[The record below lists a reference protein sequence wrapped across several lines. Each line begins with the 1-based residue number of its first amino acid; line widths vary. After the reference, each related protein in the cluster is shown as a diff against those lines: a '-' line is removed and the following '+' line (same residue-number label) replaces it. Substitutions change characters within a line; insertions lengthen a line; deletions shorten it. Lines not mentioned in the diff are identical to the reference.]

1 MIGFWDVIGRSES
14 GPLVKEKEFDLR
26 VGQVARQMVEKY
38 NIKYDPQ
45 TVIPADDGLADRI
58 YQAGLD
64 LFLEL
69 GVYSRDTGRLM
80 KFTREEVEWAL
91 KHAPTAVT
99 YGQGRDTATMT
110 YRAIEDPKPPFCI
123 MTPVGT
129 PVAEE
134 RFVAMVQSY
143 AQEPLA
149 QTFSSAFS
157 QTVHGRP
164 IKSGTPQEVEA
175 AIWNVIKLREAA
187 RAAGRPQLGIHN
199 LVSNAER
206 TDATIAAVQAGFG
219 VQPNDGLCIAA
230 TAELKIDYER
240 VKKAVFLRQSGHN
253 KYGLLGPLVGGY
265 SGGPEATALVHVA
278 HHFLALLAF
287 EAQWHCGFPLHIHH
301 GCNTSRELL
310 WLVSLTAQALS
321 RNTHLLITANTFA
334 AAGPCTEM
342 VAYEIVAHAMAAT
355 VAGADLDLAAVARN
369 RHPEHATGM
378 EARIG
383 AEAGHLTARQGITR
397 EQANEIIKQIL
408 PQYEDQLSE
417 APIGKRLDECYNLE
431 TLEPTQ
437 EYVEL
442 YGRVKENLSKF
453 GMDYSL
459 L

>member
-1 MIGFWDVIGRSES
+1 MIGFWDVIERSES

-26 VGQVARQMVEKY
+26 VGQTARRMIEKY
-38 NIKYDPQ
+38 GIKYDPEH
-45 TVIPADDGLADRI
+45 VIPADDDLADRV
-58 YQAGLD
+58 YQASLD

-69 GVYSRDTGRLM
+69 GIYCRDTGRLM
-80 KFTREEVEWAL
+80 KFTQDELNWAL
-91 KHAPTAVT
+91 KHAPTTVT
-99 YGQGRDTATMT
+99 YGQGRDMATMT
-110 YRAIEDPKPPFCI
+110 YRAVEDPKPPFCI
-123 MTPVGT
+123 MTPVGA

-143 AQEPLA
+143 VQEPLA

-175 AIWNVIKLREAA
+175 AIWNVIKLREAS
-187 RAAGRPQLGIHN
+187 RAAGRPQIGIHN

-206 TDATIAAVQAGFG
+206 TDAILAAVQADFG

-230 TAELKIDYER
+230 TAEVKIDYER
-240 VKKAVFLRQSGHN
+240 VKKAAFLRQSGHN
-253 KYGLLGPLVGGY
+253 KYGLYGPLMGGY

-278 HHFLALLAF
+278 HHFLGLLAF

-301 GCNTSRELL
+301 GCNTTRELL
-310 WLVSLTAQALS
+310 WLISITAQALS

-342 VAYEIVAHAMAAT
+342 VAYEIVANAIAAT

-369 RHPEHATGM
+369 RHPERATGM

-383 AEAGHLTARQGITR
+383 AEAGHLTARQGVMR
-397 EQANEIIKQIL
+397 EQANEIVKQIL
-408 PQYEDQLSE
+408 AQYEDRIAD
-417 APIGKRLDECYNLE
+417 APIGKRLDECYDLE
-431 TLEPTQ
+431 TLEPIQ

-442 YGRVKENLSKF
+442 YGRVKEKLSGF
-453 GMDYSL
+453 GLDYSL

>member
-1 MIGFWDVIGRSES
+1 LID
-14 GPLVKEKEFDLR
+14 
-26 VGQVARQMVEKY
+26 
-38 NIKYDPQ
+38 KYDIKFNPQ
-45 TVIPADDGLADRI
+45 NVIPADDGLADRV
-58 YQAGLD
+58 YQAALD

-69 GVYSRDTGRLM
+69 GIYCRDTGRLM

-91 KHAPTAVT
+91 MHAPTAVT
-99 YGQGRDTATMT
+99 YGQGRDMATMI
-110 YRAIEDPKPPFCI
+110 YRAVEDPKPPFCM
-123 MTPVGT
+123 MTPVGA

-175 AIWNVIKLREAA
+175 AIWNVGRPIKSGTPQEVEAAIWNVIKLREAA

-206 TDATIAAVQAGFG
+206 TDAILAAVQADFG

-240 VKKAVFLRQSGHN
+240 VKKTVFLRQSGHN
-253 KYGLLGPLVGGY
+253 RYGLLGPLVGGY
-265 SGGPEATALVHVA
+265 SGGPEATALVHIA

-301 GCNTSRELL
+301 GCNTTRELL

-342 VAYEIVAHAMAAT
+342 VAYEIVAHALAAT

-383 AEAGHLTARQGITR
+383 AEAGHLTARQGVTR
-397 EQANEIIKQIL
+397 EQANEIVKQIL
-408 PQYEDQLSE
+408 AQYEDQLAE

-442 YGRVKENLSKF
+442 YERVKEKLSGF
-453 GMDYSL
+453 GLDYSL

>member
-1 MIGFWDVIGRSES
+1 MIGFWEVIRRSES
-14 GPLVKEKEFDLR
+14 GPLVKEEEFDLQ
-26 VGQVARQMVEKY
+26 VGQTARRMVEKY
-38 NIKYDPQ
+38 GIKYDPQ
-45 TVIPADDGLADRI
+45 QVIPADDDLADRV

-69 GVYSRDTGRLM
+69 GIYCRDTGRLM
-80 KFTREEVEWAL
+80 QFTRDEVQWAL
-91 KHAPTAVT
+91 KHAPKQVT

-110 YRAIEDPKPPFCI
+110 YRAVEDAKPPFCI
-123 MTPVGT
+123 MTPVGA

-134 RFVAMVQSY
+134 RFVPMVQSFV
-143 AQEPLA
+143 QEPLA
-149 QTFSSAFS
+149 LTFSSAFS

-187 RAAGRPQLGIHN
+187 RAAGRPQIGIHN

-206 TDATIAAVQAGFG
+206 TDATLAAVQAAFG

-240 VKKAVFLRQSGHN
+240 VKKVVFLRQSGHN
-253 KYGLLGPLVGGY
+253 KYGLYGPLMGGY

-278 HHFLALLAF
+278 HHFLGLLAF

-301 GCNTSRELL
+301 GCNTSRDLL
-310 WLVSLTAQALS
+310 WLVSITAQALS

-342 VAYEIVAHAMAAT
+342 AAYEIVAHALAGT
-355 VAGADLDLAAVARN
+355 VAGADLDLVAVARN
-369 RHPEHATGM
+369 RHPERATGM

-383 AEAGHLTARQGITR
+383 AEAGHLTARQGIR
-397 EQANEIIKQIL
+397 RDQANQIVKQIL
-408 PQYEDQLSE
+408 GQYEDRLAE
-417 APIGKRLDECYNLE
+417 APIGKRFDECYNLA
-431 TLEPTQ
+431 TMEPTQ
-437 EYVEL
+437 EYIEL
-442 YGRVKENLSKF
+442 YGRVKEKLSSF
-453 GMDYSL
+453 GMNYSML
-459 L
+459 

>member
-1 MIGFWDVIGRSES
+1 MIEFWDVIGRSES

-26 VGQVARQMVEKY
+26 VGQVARQMIEKY
-38 NIKYDPQ
+38 DIKYDPQ
-45 TVIPADDGLADRI
+45 NIIPADDGLADRV

-69 GVYSRDTGRLM
+69 GIYCRDTGRLM
-80 KFTREEVEWAL
+80 KFTREEVDWAL

-110 YRAIEDPKPPFCI
+110 YRAIEDSKPPFII
-123 MTPVGT
+123 MTPVGA

-164 IKSGTPQEVEA
+164 IK
-175 AIWNVIKLREAA
+175 LREAA

-206 TDATIAAVQAGFG
+206 TDAVLAAVQADFG

-240 VKKAVFLRQSGHN
+240 VKKTVFLRQTGHN

-265 SGGPEATALVHVA
+265 SGGPEATALVHIA

-301 GCNTSRELL
+301 GCNTTRELL

-342 VAYEIVAHAMAAT
+342 VAYEVVAHALAAT

-369 RHPEHATGM
+369 RHPERATGM

-383 AEAGHLTARQGITR
+383 AEAGHLTARQGVTR
-397 EQANEIIKQIL
+397 DQANEIIKQIL
-408 PQYEDQLSE
+408 AQYEDQLAE

-431 TLEPTQ
+431 TLEPTH

-442 YGRVKENLSKF
+442 YEGVKEKLSKF
-453 GMDYSL
+453 GLDYSL